1 MKYWHKAIIFR
12 LLLAFSLLMVLQTAL
27 LPACNAQTFT
37 FPNGQK
43 RENVNFSFVKNLII
57 IPIHINGKGPFN
69 FILDTGVNPL
79 IITDPSIKDSL
90 NITGLRPIKISGFG
104 EGGEIDAFYSAIAS
118 VSVGNALVN
127 SIPTVILKEDLFNLS
142 NHIGVKIYGLI
153 GYNFF
158 NSFVVK
164 VNYVTKKLTFWT
176 PNLNKKIKGEKIP
189 LEFLDNK
196 PYINTKIETEN
207 GITDV
212 KLIVDCGAS
221 HALSLEKQNESE
233 FPLPSKNISAN
244 LGIGISG
251 LISGNIG
258 RVKKLWLG
266 NFTFDNVLTSF
277 PNYNDAAIKTLQP
290 LRNGNL
296 GADVLKHFNV
306 VYDYQKYSMY
316 LQKNENFALPF
327 EHDMSGMEIYIT
339 SGDSHCVIGRIE
351 KESPAENA
359 GLLVN
364 DIIIAVNFKPVETY
378 SLDDIS
384 NLFKSDN
391 GKTVLVEIFRDNK
404 TFIKLLKLK
413 KRI

>member
-1 MKYWHKAIIFR
+1 MKYWQRVIIFR
-12 LLLAFSLLMVLQTAL
+12 LLLAFSMLMVLQIGL
-27 LPACNAQTFT
+27 LPICKAQTFT
-37 FPNGQK
+37 FPAGQK
-43 RENVNFSFVKNLII
+43 KEHLYFNLVKNLII
-57 IPIHINGKGPFN
+57 IPLYINGKGPYN

-79 IITDPSIKDSL
+79 IITDPSIRDSL

-104 EGGEIDAFYSAIAS
+104 EGGDVNALYSNTARVSIGNAS
-118 VSVGNALVN
+118 VN
-127 SIPTVILKEDLFNLS
+127 STPAVVLEKDLFDLS

-153 GYNFF
+153 GFNFF

-164 VNYVTKKLTFWT
+164 IDYIYKRITFWT

-196 PYINTKIETEN
+196 PYINTKIETEK
-207 GITDV
+207 GIIDV
-212 KLIVDCGAS
+212 KLIIDCGAS
-221 HALSLEKQNESE
+221 HALSLEKLEE
-233 FPLPSKNISAN
+233 TAFPLPTKNISAN

-258 RVKKLWLG
+258 RINKLWLG
-266 NFTFDNVLTSF
+266 KYTFKDVLTSY
-277 PNYNDAAIKTLQP
+277 PNYNDAARKTTQP

-296 GADVLKHFNV
+296 GADVLKHFHV
-306 VYDYQKYSMY
+306 VYDYQGYAMY
-316 LQKNENFALPF
+316 LQKNENFILPF

-339 SGDSHCVIGRIE
+339 ASDSQCVIGRIE
-351 KESPAENA
+351 KDSPADNA

-364 DIIIAVNFKPVETY
+364 DVIVGVNFKPIDTY
-378 SLDDIS
+378 SLDEVT

-391 GKTVLVEIFRDNK
+391 GKTVLIEIYRKDR
-404 TFIKLLKLK
+404 TFIKLLRLK